1 MLSQIEAVAKT
12 PASVLILGESGVG
25 KEMVAR
31 AIHANS
37 PRENKPLVKVNCASV
52 PKELFESEFFG
63 HVRGSFTGA
72 FSDRIGRLQLAAG
85 GTLFLDEIG
94 EIPKDLQVKLLRA
107 IQEREFERVGDD
119 KTTKVDVRIIAATNR
134 DLKADIEAG
143 NFREDLFYRLSV
155 FPIEVPPLRERS
167 KDIGALAIQFLDD
180 ICKEQGRDA
189 LTLTQQQINTLCNYS
204 WPGNIRELKNVIERA
219 VILTK
224 GDRLRLDLA
233 MPNDN
238 ESPVSIE
245 SDSEEFVTDAILRG
259 KEKLNM
265 IAVLR
270 HTKWRISSVDGAAA
284 LLGIKPSAFTYRMKA
299 YGINQSD
306 FK

>member
-1 MLSQIEAVAKT
+1 M
-12 PASVLILGESGVG
+12 
-25 KEMVAR
+25 
-31 AIHANS
+31 
-37 PRENKPLVKVNCASV
+37 
-52 PKELFESEFFG
+52 
-63 HVRGSFTGA
+63 
-72 FSDRIGRLQLAAG
+72 
-85 GTLFLDEIG
+85 
-94 EIPKDLQVKLLRA
+94 RA

-265 IAVLR
+265 LAVLR